1 MSQEIA
7 KLLINIKSVKFS
19 FDNHFTLTSGLKS
32 PVYVDCRRIMSY
44 VNEREL
50 NDICEECG
58 EKHESV
64 IHNSIL
70 TGFKVCKSCRISKTI
85 FPL

>member
-50 NDICEECG
+50 ILEKATNYFKNNNIDFDILAGG
-58 EKHESV
+58 ETAEFLMLPSYQ
-64 IHNSIL
+64 IN
-70 TGFKVCKSCRISKTI
+70 
-85 FPL
+85 